1 MIGRPGCSV
10 FQMSGQPAAQNT
22 RETGA
27 DGDFVGMRNWQNPEH
42 VAELAAAWNLDPLQI
57 PSWAPPTHVMQ
68 MFRYAEEGSIRFL
81 WISATNPAVSL
92 PELHRI
98 RSILSQDRLFVVV
111 TDAFLTET
119 AQLADVVLPA
129 AIWGEK
135 TGTFTNHDRTVH
147 LSEKAVEPPG
157 QARPDMEIFLDYARR
172 LELTDKDLRRL
183 APFADRHGASGGGRS
198 VADST
203 GVVETV
209 RRRSGDLLGRS
220 KASGLLLLKDLRALY
235 LSVQAA
241 EIAWVILVQAA
252 KAARDSELLDTA
264 SSCHQEAET
273 RGKWLRTRIKE
284 ASPQV
289 LVAG

>member
-1 MIGRPGCSV
+1 
-10 FQMSGQPAAQNT
+10 
-22 RETGA
+22 
-27 DGDFVGMRNWQNPEH
+27 MRNWQNPEH

-81 WISATNPAVSL
+81 WISATNP
-92 PELHRI
+92 P
-98 RSILSQDRLFVVV
+98 
-111 TDAFLTET
+111 
-119 AQLADVVLPA
+119 
-129 AIWGEK
+129 
-135 TGTFTNHDRTVH
+135 
-147 LSEKAVEPPG
+147 
-157 QARPDMEIFLDYARR
+157 
-172 LELTDKDLRRL
+172 
-183 APFADRHGASGGGRS
+183 

>member
-1 MIGRPGCSV
+1 
-10 FQMSGQPAAQNT
+10 
-22 RETGA
+22 
-27 DGDFVGMRNWQNPEH
+27 
-42 VAELAAAWNLDPLQI
+42 
-57 PSWAPPTHVMQ
+57 
-68 MFRYAEEGSIRFL
+68 
-81 WISATNPAVSL
+81 
-92 PELHRI
+92 
-98 RSILSQDRLFVVV
+98 
-111 TDAFLTET
+111 
-119 AQLADVVLPA
+119 
-129 AIWGEK
+129 
-135 TGTFTNHDRTVH
+135 
-147 LSEKAVEPPG
+147 
-157 QARPDMEIFLDYARR
+157 MEIFLDYARR

-183 APFADRHGASGGGRS
+183 APFADRYGASGGGRS

-220 KASGLLLLKDLRALY
+220 KASGLPLLKDLRALY
-235 LSVQAA
+235 LSAQAA